1 MAKLT
6 RRLLKRGPLPFRYV
20 LLLSFILFLFSTA
33 SGLWLVNKGIEPTL
47 MSIATSETRN
57 IASLVINRAITKRT
71 TNVGDNNNVI
81 KIVPGGNGKGQNAQ
95 LNTDLINRV
104 LAETT
109 AQIQKNLKTAKKGDI
124 ALLENDVEIET
135 QNTEK
140 EDGIVWYIPL
150 GQATNISLLGNIGPK
165 IPVRFHAIGEVEPDV
180 HIATKA
186 MGINNTWL
194 EVSVVI
200 QVSVQII
207 TPFAT
212 DVTKLKQSI
221 PVGGTLVEGEV
232 PQFYNSGGNLTPSIQ
247 IPQSKT
253 DSQTETKKKSTNKT
267 KKNTGN

>member
-1 MAKLT
+1 LAKFS
-6 RRLLKRGPLPFRYV
+6 RRLRKRGPLPFRYV

-33 SGLWLVNKGIEPTL
+33 TGLWLVNKGIEPTL
-47 MSIATSETRN
+47 MRIATTETRN

-71 TNVGDNNNVI
+71 TNVGDNNDVI
-81 KIVPGGNGKGQNAQ
+81 KIVPGSNGKGQNAQ

-104 LAETT
+104 LADTT
-109 AQIQKNLKTAKKGDI
+109 AQIQKNLKTAKNGDI

-135 QNTEK
+135 GNTGND
-140 EDGIVWYIPL
+140 DGIVWYIPL
-150 GQATNISLLGNIGPK
+150 GQATNITLLGNIGPK
-165 IPVRFHAIGEVEPDV
+165 IPVKFHAIGEVEPDV

-186 MGINNTWL
+186 MGINNTWM

-200 QVSVQII
+200 KVSIQII

-232 PQFYNSGGNLTPSIQ
+232 PQFYNGGGNLTPSFQ
-247 IPQSKT
+247 IPEKKT
-253 DSQTETKKKSTNKT
+253 DTQTKT
-267 KKNTGN
+267 KKTEQKNN